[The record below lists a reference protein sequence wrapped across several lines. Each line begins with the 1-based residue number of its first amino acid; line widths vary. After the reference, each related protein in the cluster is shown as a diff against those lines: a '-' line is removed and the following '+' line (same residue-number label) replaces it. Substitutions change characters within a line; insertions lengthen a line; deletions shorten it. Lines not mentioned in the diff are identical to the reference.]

1 MERLA
6 QSKGEN
12 MHNKKRGGWKCFC
25 MTIKQLFSLRVLP
38 VSFKERFK
46 RLGKWLSE
54 QQREQKHL
62 SHHLSAICV
71 MGRTT
76 QTPVFA
82 LEIERSKNSTNHI
95 MKGQMDLIWSGER
108 QRELQQNGRRERDRE
123 RCRQNQTAN
132 ATIFLGERERERCAG
147 GIWCG
152 EKVRA
157 ISSHADCLRWMRKL
171 KGNFT
176 DKEEA

>member
-1 MERLA
+1 MHKKK
-6 QSKGEN
+6 KGE
-12 MHNKKRGGWKCFC
+12 RKCFC
-25 MTIKQLFSLRVLP
+25 VTIKQLFSLRVLP

-108 QRELQQNGRRERDRE
+108 QKRSTAQWQERARE

-132 ATIFLGERERERCAG
+132 ATIFLEERERERERGVQGGYDVVKKCEPSRRMQTACAE
-147 GIWCG
+147 W
-152 EKVRA
+152 E
-157 ISSHADCLRWMRKL
+157 S
-171 KGNFT
+171 
-176 DKEEA
+176 